1 MYENITIMRAIL
13 INTLLVYGLA
23 VSPVSA
29 ATIRTVRELAGE
41 EVECGKPVGQTRQ
54 GRIMGGK
61 ATDIDLYPY
70 AVSFQNSSGYHFC
83 SGSLVILFFFFSKKQ
98 TIPPL
103 LARVQIANNKCVAFL
118 MVGLYSAQGHDF
130 KAIYKASY

>member
-1 MYENITIMRAIL
+1 MRAIL
-13 INTLLVYGLA
+13 INILLVYGLA

-41 EVECGKPVGQTRQ
+41 EVECGKPVGQTDRQ

-61 ATDIDLYPY
+61 ATNISLYPY

-83 SGSLVILFFFFSKKQ
+83 SGSLVILF
-98 TIPPL
+98 L
-103 LARVQIANNKCVAFL
+103 
-118 MVGLYSAQGHDF
+118 
-130 KAIYKASY
+130 

>member
-1 MYENITIMRAIL
+1 MYENSTIMRAIL

-29 ATIRTVRELAGE
+29 ATITARGYYYLAAGE
-41 EVECGKPVGQTRQ
+41 DVECGKPVGQTRQ

-61 ATDIDLYPY
+61 ATDINLYPY

-83 SGSLVILFFFFSKKQ
+83 SGSLVILF
-98 TIPPL
+98 L
-103 LARVQIANNKCVAFL
+103 
-118 MVGLYSAQGHDF
+118 
-130 KAIYKASY
+130 